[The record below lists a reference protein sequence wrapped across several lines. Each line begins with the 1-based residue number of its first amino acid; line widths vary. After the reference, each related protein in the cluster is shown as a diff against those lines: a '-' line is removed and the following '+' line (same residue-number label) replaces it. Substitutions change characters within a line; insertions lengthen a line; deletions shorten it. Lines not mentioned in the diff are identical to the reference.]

1 MKKRKVSNDS
11 LTELAKRMPVLS
23 EEMMSSYI
31 GGVVYFDKD
40 GTRLGKVG
48 GSDLI
53 RVTTL
58 EDYEYAYQL
67 PLNDS
72 SCEEMGSPLSS
83 LSNEVKQKVYSYY
96 VNSYAPNASS
106 FEFGEISN
114 IAQCNTSKV
123 LTLNPFA
130 SGVGNENSLI
140 STLQHE
146 DYHLST
152 LSDWK
157 PIVDD
162 SGVLIENPNKATN
175 ELSALEYQIA
185 HDEFKN
191 SSSDYRARVAESL
204 YQTWLKLGMNKTREE
219 AGEKCNVNYTV

>member
-1 MKKRKVSNDS
+1 VSKDS

-23 EEMMSSYI
+23 EEMKSLYV
-31 GGVVYFDKD
+31 GGVVYFDEN
-40 GTRLGKVG
+40 GNRLGKVG
-48 GSDLI
+48 ASDSI

-58 EDYEYAYQL
+58 EDYEIAYQL

-83 LSNEVKQKVYSYY
+83 ISSEGKQKIYSYY

-106 FEFGEISN
+106 FEFGEISD
-114 IAQCNTSKV
+114 IAQCDTNGK

-146 DYHLST
+146 DYHLRT
-152 LSDWK
+152 ISDWQS
-157 PIVDD
+157 
-162 SGVLIENPNKATN
+162 SGDNSESGIISDYTRKKEN
-175 ELSALEYQIA
+175 ELAALMYQINQQ
-185 HDEFKN
+185 EFKD
-191 SSSDYRARVAESL
+191 SSSNYKSQIAESI
-204 YQTWLKLGMNKTREE
+204 YQTWSNLGMYDKTRED
-219 AGEKCNVNYTV
+219 AMALCNVNYTIPE